1 MKKKKKLILAFEL
14 LNQSMKRI
22 SEGLYGSFKQDFLN
36 LGYTLRF
43 TFLI

>member
-22 SEGLYGSFKQDFLN
+22 SEGLYHITDSH
-36 LGYTLRF
+36 F
-43 TFLI
+43 TEVEN